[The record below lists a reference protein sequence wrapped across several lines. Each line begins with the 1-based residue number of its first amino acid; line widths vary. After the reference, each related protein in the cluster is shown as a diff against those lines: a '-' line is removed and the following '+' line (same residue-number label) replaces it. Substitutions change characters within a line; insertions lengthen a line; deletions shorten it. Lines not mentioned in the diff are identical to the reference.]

1 MNWFKLLFQFLKLL
15 IGYIE
20 IKLFQMLLLVREV
33 ILAKLHQVN
42 VKALMDIYGDML
54 NKGYIFKE
62 NIIYEALRSMS

>member
-1 MNWFKLLFQFLKLL
+1 
-15 IGYIE
+15 
-20 IKLFQMLLLVREV
+20 MLLLVREV

-42 VKALMDIYGDML
+42 IKALMDIYGDML